1 MSTSAGI
8 LTNPATNHEEE
19 IWEGWSWPSFFAGV
33 FWFMAQGMWTW
44 VLISGVAGI
53 FTAGIS
59 WAIFPIFSN
68 NLRTEYL
75 KKQGYQVAKD

>member
-19 IWEGWSWPSFFAGV
+19 IWEGWSWPTFFAGV

-44 VLISGVAGI
+44 VLVSRQ
-53 FTAGIS
+53 
-59 WAIFPIFSN
+59 SN
-68 NLRTEYL
+68 SDKIT
-75 KKQGYQVAKD
+75 